1 MTKTIQI
8 FKKMF
13 NFMTEILDN
22 FGRGC
27 KLRW

>member
-1 MTKTIQI
+1 MIKIIQI
-8 FKKMF
+8 FKK
-13 NFMTEILDN
+13 IPDCIIKLSGN